1 MIYDILVRQS
11 RSGTANAVEQV
22 MGFRLDVKMAGSM
35 KRISLAGDLLAEGV
49 GELKQV
55 AGGNGESLELDLSDL
70 RFADSDGVEALR
82 RLIDSG
88 ATAIGA
94 SPFVKN
100 LLAI

>member
-1 MIYDILVRQS
+1 
-11 RSGTANAVEQV
+11 
-22 MGFRLDVKMAGSM
+22 MGFRLDVKMVGIM
-35 KRISLAGDLLAEGV
+35 RRISIAGDLLAQRV

-88 ATAIGA
+88 ATAIDA
-94 SPFVKN
+94 SPFIEK